1 MKDKTLGRVFIIHRS
16 RYKVMVPSDT
26 GHHTHKLVDQ
36 FNYTPAQEFGVLVYI
51 LTDLEHQGPPDIVL
65 ERIKKQLQGFTD
77 KDSLLCTGDPSVIAI
92 AAMSLLSQTT
102 WESLRLLR
110 WDAKYQQYKPYY
122 IPRHLFGLFAG

>member
-1 MKDKTLGRVFIIHRS
+1 MKDKTSGRVFIIHRS
-16 RYKVMVPSDT
+16 RYKVAVPSGMGPCT
-26 GHHTHKLVDQ
+26 YKVVDR
-36 FNYTPAQEFGVLVYI
+36 FDYTPAQEFGALIYI
-51 LTDLEHQGPPDIVL
+51 LTNFEHQGPPDIIL
-65 ERIKKQLQGFTD
+65 ERIKKQLHGFTD

-110 WDAKYQQYKPYY
+110 WDAKYQLYKPYY